1 MKRKSRIPRNS
12 RILLRNSRILA
23 LGILEF
29 YLGILEFNFMVL
41 STRVRHS
48 KSTNKDKI

>member
-12 RILLRNSRILA
+12 RILALGILDFS

-29 YLGILEFNFMVL
+29 YLGILDFNFIVL
-41 STRVRHS
+41 SARVRHS

>member
-12 RILLRNSRILA
+12 GILLRNFRILA

-29 YLGILEFNFMVL
+29 CLGIIDFNFIVL
-41 STRVRHS
+41 SARVCHS